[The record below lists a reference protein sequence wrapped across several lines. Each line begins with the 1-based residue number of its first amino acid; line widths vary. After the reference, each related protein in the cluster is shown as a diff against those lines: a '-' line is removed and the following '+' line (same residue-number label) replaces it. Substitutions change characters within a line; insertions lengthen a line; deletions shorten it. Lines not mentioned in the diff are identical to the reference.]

1 MPFYCSQD
9 SRCRDGLITTDSVES
24 PNYLGQFVTTSQA
37 VSRSSVHCLR
47 VCVESQASC
56 VAFSTTN
63 SGE

>member
-9 SRCRDGLITTDSVES
+9 SRCRDGLTTTDSVES

-37 VSRSSVHCLR
+37 VSRSSVRCLR
-47 VCVESQASC
+47 VCVEGQASC

-63 SGE
+63 SGD